1 MVTVPVYR
9 LPGEETVYAVDF
21 RPGSTVAS
29 HVEGETIV
37 SDVTYIGYMTTITT
51 TIILPI
57 DVAVSWLESLQLPE
71 LARWTR
77 AATGEL

>member
-1 MVTVPVYR
+1 VVTVPVYR
-9 LPGEETVYAVDF
+9 LPGEDNVYAVDF
-21 RPGSTVAS
+21 RPGSTVES

-37 SDVTYIGYMTTITT
+37 SAVTYSGRKGTITT

-71 LARWTR
+71 LARWTH
-77 AATGEL
+77 AATGEF